1 MKAPGFNYAKPASIA
16 ACLDLLAEHRDD
28 AQVLAG
34 GQSLMPLLNLRLAA
48 PAMLVDITGLDD
60 LRGIAEGDGH
70 LRIGALE
77 RHADIAASPIVRGA
91 VPLLTDAAA
100 HIAHV
105 AIREQG
111 TIGGSLAL
119 ADPAAEWPACCLA
132 LDADI
137 ELTSTRG
144 ARRVAAREFFKGIYE
159 TDRQPDELVTA
170 VRLPTSAPAGDG
182 EAVHVFDEV
191 ARRKGD
197 FAIAGLALV
206 GRRRGTALTNVR
218 LALLG
223 VGDRPVLATG
233 AMAEIEGR
241 ALETQT
247 IAAAVAALRAEL
259 DPPEDPAYPSD
270 YRRRVAGVLLERALG
285 AFAKEPADVA

>member
-1 MKAPGFNYAKPASIA
+1 MKAPGFSYAKPASLA

-48 PAMLVDITGLDD
+48 PAMLIDITGLDD
-60 LRGIAEGDGH
+60 LRGITEGDGH
-70 LRIGALE
+70 VRIGALE
-77 RHADIAASPIVRGA
+77 RHADIGASPVVRRSL
-91 VPLLTDAAA
+91 PLLTDAAA

-132 LDADI
+132 LDAAI
-137 ELTSTRG
+137 ELASTRG
-144 ARRVAAREFFKGIYE
+144 ARRVAAAEFFKGIYE

-170 VRLPTSAPAGDG
+170 VLLPTGAGADDG
-182 EAVHVFDEV
+182 EAVHLFDEI

-206 GRRRGTALTNVR
+206 ARRRGTVLDNVR

-223 VGDRPVLATG
+223 VGDRPVLAAG
-233 AMAEIEGR
+233 AMAAIEGR
-241 ALETQT
+241 PLDAQT
-247 IAAAVAALRAEL
+247 IAAAVAALHAEL
-259 DPPEDPAYPSD
+259 QPPEDPAYPSD
-270 YRRRVAGVLLERALG
+270 YRRRVAGVLLDRALG
-285 AFAKEPADVA
+285 TLAKETSDAT

>member
-1 MKAPGFNYAKPASIA
+1 MKAPGFSYAKPASMA
-16 ACLDLLAEHRDD
+16 ACLDLLGAHGDD

-48 PAMLVDITGLDD
+48 PALLVDITGLDD
-60 LRGIAEGDGH
+60 LRGITDGDGH
-70 LRIGALE
+70 VRIGALE
-77 RHADIAASPIVRGA
+77 RHADIGASPVVREA
-91 VPLLTDAAA
+91 LPLLTNAAA

-105 AIREQG
+105 AVREQG

-137 ELTSTRG
+137 ELTSARG
-144 ARRVAAREFFKGIYE
+144 VRRVAAGDFFKGIYE

-170 VRLPTSAPAGDG
+170 LLVPNGSRADDG
-182 EAVHVFDEV
+182 EALHLFDEV

-206 GRRRGTALTNVR
+206 ARRRGTALANVR

-223 VGDRPVLATG
+223 VGDRPVLAAG
-233 AMAEIEGR
+233 AMA
-241 ALETQT
+241 ALEGQPLDQDT

-270 YRRRVAGVLLERALG
+270 YRRRVAGVVLERALG
-285 AFAKEPADVA
+285 TLAKESADVA